1 MNFKEGYKIGGHV
14 FYLRQ
19 VSKDDIDGGVGD
31 CDRDKGVIRVS
42 KDLLRSHQEQTFFH
56 EVMHIINWEMD
67 EEKIEFLSQAIY
79 AFLTE
84 NDMLK

>member
-1 MNFKEGYKIGGHV
+1 MNFKHVYKIGGHE
-14 FYLRQ
+14 FCLLG

-42 KDLLRSHQEQTFFH
+42 SDLLRSHQEQAFFH
-56 EVMHIINWEMD
+56 EVLHVINWEMD